1 MTKSKSLH
9 FRPFLLSDREACLA
23 VFDTNCP
30 EFFAPNERRDY
41 ERFLAGNPSTYVVCI
56 RNHKIVGAYG
66 FKISSE
72 SRRGC
77 ISWIM
82 VDASARGNGLGTR
95 MICRVLEA
103 VSSGNTTVI
112 DIAASQKSAP
122 FFARFGAVEIN
133 RTLEGWGPGLDRVDM
148 KLTP

>member
-23 VFDTNCP
+23 IFDTNCP
-30 EFFAPNERRDY
+30 EFFAPNERKDY
-41 ERFLAGNPSTYVVCI
+41 EQFLPGNPSAYEVCV
-56 RNHKIVGAYG
+56 RSHKIVGAYG

-72 SRRGC
+72 RKRGC

-82 VDASARGNGLGTR
+82 VDASDRGSGLGTR
-95 MICRVLEA
+95 MIRRVLESI
-103 VSSGNTTVI
+103 SSKSATII

-133 RTLEGWGPGLDRVDM
+133 RTVEGWGPELDRIDM
-148 KLTP
+148 KLTL